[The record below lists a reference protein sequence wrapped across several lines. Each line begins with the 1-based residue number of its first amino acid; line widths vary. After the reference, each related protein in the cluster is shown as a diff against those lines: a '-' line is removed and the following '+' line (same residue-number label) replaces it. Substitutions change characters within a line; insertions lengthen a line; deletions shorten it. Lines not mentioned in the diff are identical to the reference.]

1 MKILLLTRYGR
12 MGASSRLRTLQYVPW
27 IEAAGVPCTVQAFFS
42 DEMLRAKYLIGG
54 YRLASVLSAYRERLR
69 ALLERHE
76 FDLVWIEKEALPWLP
91 AWVERLLLLGV
102 PYVLDYDD
110 AIFHNYDMHSSAC
123 VRRLLGRRIDRLMQH
138 ARLVVGGNEY
148 LVRRARDAGAPW
160 VETVPTVIDLERY
173 APPNYGSRRKS
184 LPRIVWIGSPA
195 TVHYLETL
203 RQPLTELARRCA
215 YTLRVIGSAFE
226 LPGVEVECLPW
237 SEATEVAD
245 VAAGDIGI
253 MPLRDS
259 PWEQGKCG
267 YKLIQYMA
275 CGLPVVA
282 SPIGVNQIIVREGE
296 NGYLAGSSAQWVAA
310 LDRMIEDVA
319 IRQAMGAAGRRR
331 VELEYCLQAVAPGV
345 CDMLRKAAV
354 QRKRD
359 L

>member
-12 MGASSRLRTLQYVPW
+12 LGASSRLRTLQYVPW
-27 IEAAGVPCTVQAFFS
+27 LEAAGVPCTVQALFS
-42 DEMLRAKYLIGG
+42 DEMLKAKYLVGG
-54 YRLASVLSAYRERLR
+54 YRLAAVLSAYRTRLQ
-69 ALLERHE
+69 ALRERHE

-91 AWVERLLLLGV
+91 AWVERLLLRGV

-123 VRRLLGRRIDRLMQH
+123 VRRSLGRRIDRLMQH
-138 ARLVVGGNEY
+138 ARLVIGGNEY
-148 LVRRARDAGAPW
+148 LVRRAREAGAPW
-160 VETVPTVIDLERY
+160 VETVSTVVDLERY
-173 APPNYGSRRKS
+173 VPHKYSSRPKS
-184 LPRIVWIGSPA
+184 LPCIVWIGSPA
-195 TVHYLETL
+195 TIHYLETV
-203 RQPLTELARRCA
+203 RQPLTELARRCP

-226 LPGVEVECLPW
+226 LPGVKVECVPW

-245 VAAGDIGI
+245 IAAGDIGI

-282 SPIGVNQIIVREGE
+282 SPIGVNQIIVRQGV
-296 NGYLAGSSAQWVAA
+296 NGYLAGSSEQWGAA
-310 LDRMIEDVA
+310 LGRMIGDAA
-319 IRQAMGAAGRRR
+319 IRQTMGAAGRQR
-331 VELEYCLQAVAPGV
+331 VELEYCLQAIAPGV
-345 CDMLRKAAV
+345 CDMLLKAAGE
-354 QRKRD
+354 RRRD